1 LNDALKNNACQI
13 LLNKLHYYLINE
25 GINMIIVTYGGGT
38 NSTAI
43 LIGMFERG
51 EKPDYIIFADTG
63 GEKPHTYDNITEV
76 NAWCT
81 KVGFPLITIV
91 KGSMPQQLIDGS
103 LEDECLRLG
112 TLPSKAYGFSQCS
125 QKWKIDPVN
134 KFLKALSERTGV
146 ALTNMTRCIGFD
158 MDEIHRYERSES
170 YKDKHI
176 NPQRYPLIEWEWGRD
191 ECVAAIKRAGIAQPG
206 KSACFFCPS
215 SKKHE
220 IVWLKEQH
228 PDLFARAI
236 EIERKAIAGEG
247 RAEASR
253 CGLGR
258 TFTWA
263 NFTGTDN
270 SDIEIDCGCYDG
282 D

>member
-1 LNDALKNNACQI
+1 
-13 LLNKLHYYLINE
+13 
-25 GINMIIVTYGGGT
+25 MIIVTYGGGT

-43 LIGMFERG
+43 LVGMYERG
-51 EKPDYIIFADTG
+51 EKPDHIIFADTG
-63 GEKPHTYDNITEV
+63 GEKPHTYNNITEV

-81 KVGFPLITIV
+81 KVGFPLITVV
-91 KGSMPQQLIDGS
+91 KGSMPQQVLDGS
-103 LEDECLRLG
+103 LENECLRLG

-134 KFLKALSERTGV
+134 KYLVALSKQTGV
-146 ALTNMTRCIGFD
+146 GLENMVRYIGFN
-158 MDEIHRYERSES
+158 MGEIHRYERSES
-170 YKDKHI
+170 YKAKHI
-176 NPQRYPLIEWEWGRD
+176 NPQRYPLIEWGWGRD
-191 ECVAAIKRAGIAQPG
+191 ECVAAIKRMGLSQPG

-220 IVWLKEQH
+220 IIWLKKEH
-228 PDLFARAI
+228 PDLYARAL

-247 RAEASR
+247 RAEPSR

-258 TFTWA
+258 YFNW
-263 NFTGTDN
+263 TDVKDADDN
-270 SDIEIDCGCYDG
+270 ASIEIDCGCYDG